1 MQETKKIVLASSNSG
16 KLREFE
22 ALFQGTGW
30 QIVPQGQYQVS
41 DAEEIGLTFIEN
53 ALLKARHASQ
63 VTGLPAIADDSGV
76 VVDALGGAPGIY
88 SARYAGT
95 HGDREANCAKL
106 LTAMADVPQGQRHA
120 RFYCCL
126 VYLRNAQD
134 PMPLIAQATLE
145 GEIVTTPR
153 GENGYGYDP
162 LLWLPERGCTV
173 AELSA
178 TEKNQISHRGKA
190 LQQLLQ
196 LMQKTTQS

>member
-1 MQETKKIVLASSNSG
+1 MQKTEKIVLASSNSG

-22 ALFQGTGW
+22 ALFQGTNW
-30 QIVPQGQYQVS
+30 QIIPQGQYQVS
-41 DAEEIGLTFIEN
+41 DAEETGLTFIEN

-76 VVDALGGAPGIY
+76 VVDALNGAPGIY
-88 SARYAGT
+88 SARYAGK

-106 LTAMADVPQGQRHA
+106 LTAMADVPQGQRSA

-126 VYLRNAQD
+126 VYLRDAQD

-145 GEIVTTPR
+145 GEIVKEPR

-178 TEKNQISHRGKA
+178 AEKNQISHRGKA
-190 LQQLLQ
+190 LQQLLL
-196 LMQKTTQS
+196 LMQKSI